1 MSALEAVMQL
11 APALMGLCIVMIFQ
25 VIARAKLQERV
36 KTLEAQLK
44 RMELL
49 MRAVQRNQRGDK

>member
-36 KTLEAQLK
+36 KTLEARLK

-49 MRAVQRNQRGDK
+49 MRAVRRNQRGDK